1 MGELTGSAVREARS
15 YRADA
20 AVPAFPDD
28 KPIIVFDGNCVLCSR
43 FRAWLK
49 PEPSDADRFLG

>member
-1 MGELTGSAVREARS
+1 MDQLTGSATHEPYS

-28 KPIIVFDGNCVLCSR
+28 KPIIVFDGKCVLCSR
-43 FRAWLK
+43 YPAHLAKLK
-49 PEPSDADRFLG
+49 PLAAAST

>member
-1 MGELTGSAVREARS
+1 MREAYS

-28 KPIIVFDGNCVLCSR
+28 KPIIVFDGKCVL
-43 FRAWLK
+43 
-49 PEPSDADRFLG
+49 G